1 MANEWDAVKAYFAN
15 GVRRLVDH
23 QIESFEDFV
32 RNKLPL
38 IVQST
43 APITV
48 WHEMNEKIRKYKY
61 EFRLSFE
68 KVTYLKPRIQEATG
82 RVKPMLPMEAR
93 VRNFT
98 YAAQMHAD
106 VRFTARTYK
115 GANYDTFDEE
125 SRVFEGISLGKLPV
139 MLGSSLCLLKD
150 YPVDTPWKNGTPAE
164 ELTGLLKEAA

>member
-1 MANEWDAVKAYFAN
+1 MTEWDAVKAYFEK

-23 QIESFEDFV
+23 QVDSFEDFI

-48 WHEMNEKIRKYKY
+48 WHEQDEKIKKYKY

-68 KVTYLKPRIQEATG
+68 NVSYIKPRIQEATG

-93 VRNFT
+93 IRNYT
-98 YAAQMHAD
+98 
-106 VRFTARTYK
+106 
-115 GANYDTFDEE
+115 
-125 SRVFEGISLGKLPV
+125 
-139 MLGSSLCLLKD
+139 
-150 YPVDTPWKNGTPAE
+150 
-164 ELTGLLKEAA
+164 